1 MKKRFALAVAVFT
14 ALFSVFVSASGY
26 TEDFDVPGAE
36 AVAAVGM
43 LSDLDC
49 ASAILIEAKTG
60 AVLYEQEPD
69 APRRPA
75 SITKIMT
82 LLLIVEAV
90 EDGKLALADTVTA
103 SAAASK
109 MGGSQIYLKEHEQM
123 TVDELLKAIAV
134 VSANDACVAMAEHMA
149 GSEEAFVAL
158 MNEKAAKLGM
168 KNTHFENC
176 CGLDADGHLTT
187 ARDIATMS
195 AALLSHDL
203 IRNYSTVWMDSLR
216 GGKFGLTNTNKL
228 VRFYDGAT
236 GLKTGST
243 SLAGNCVS
251 ASAKRGET
259 EYIAVVMGAKT
270 SDARFNE
277 AKKLLDYGFANFEL
291 VKLDTASEPVD
302 VAVKGGVLKTVPAS
316 IKGESRAVLEKGK
329 ASSVVREITTDEYV
343 TAPVDKGQTVGEAVY
358 TLDGEEIA
366 RLPVVAVDAVPK
378 AGFFFYFG
386 ELWKVFT
393 A

>member
-26 TEDFDVPGAE
+26 TEDFDAPGAE

-103 SAAASK
+103 SADASK

-203 IRNYSTVWMDSLR
+203 IRNYSTVWTDSLR

-302 VAVKGGVLKTVPAS
+302 VAVKGGVLKTVPAL
-316 IKGESRAVLEKGK
+316 IKGENYAVLEKGK

>member
-26 TEDFDVPGAE
+26 TEDFDAPGAE

-103 SAAASK
+103 SADASK

-203 IRNYSTVWMDSLR
+203 IRNYSTVWTDSLR

-316 IKGESRAVLEKGK
+316 IKGEHYAVLEKGK

-366 RLPVVAVDAVPK
+366 RLPVVASDAVPK